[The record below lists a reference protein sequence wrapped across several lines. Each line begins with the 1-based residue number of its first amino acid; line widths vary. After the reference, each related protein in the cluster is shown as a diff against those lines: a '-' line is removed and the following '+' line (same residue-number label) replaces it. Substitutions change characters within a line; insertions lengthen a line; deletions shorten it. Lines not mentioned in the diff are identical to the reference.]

1 MRTLQLSGST
11 PATPSAAGLLLDRR
25 TFIGG
30 LGRALA
36 MTVLAT
42 STPRLATAASDGW
55 TVLRITEGE
64 IDVNGKKGKAY
75 AIRQADGTAGYV
87 GTKGQRFK
95 VVLQNQTKEPLAIH
109 WHGILL
115 PNGQDGVPY
124 VTQAPIKP
132 GEERRYEFP
141 IVQAGTFWLH
151 SHFGL
156 QEQPMMT
163 APLILK
169 DPADPHRGEQDVVMM
184 LNDFTVRDPADIL
197 AELQSKAA
205 KAGPGGPM
213 QMPGGTEQPMPG
225 IATGGKMP
233 GMDKPDLSDVTY
245 DALLS
250 NRRTLADPE
259 VVRVR
264 PGHHVRLRL
273 IAAGS
278 GTNFFIDTGRLDA
291 QAIAVDGEDIV
302 PFAGRRFEL
311 AVAQRLDLRLHMP
324 AGEGAYPILAQ
335 GEGTDLQTGLVLATS
350 NAAVPALSPKAGAV
364 AGALTNAQ
372 ELRLRAARPLP
383 AKPVDRTVEV
393 TLDGD
398 MAKYIWALN
407 GQSWP
412 NITPLEVKQGE
423 RVELVFTNRTGMSHP
438 MHLHGHVF
446 QVTEIDGT
454 SLSGARRDTVLVTP
468 RQTVKVQFD
477 AAYPGYWMLHCH
489 LLYHQAA
496 GMQTV
501 LKYGGFEDANYN
513 PLASRAEFR
522 Q

>member
-1 MRTLQLSGST
+1 V
-11 PATPSAAGLLLDRR
+11 LDRR

-30 LGRALA
+30 LGSATA
-36 MTVLAT
+36 MIVLP
-42 STPRLATAASDGW
+42 SLSPRRATAAPEDW

-64 IDVNGKKGKAY
+64 IDVNGKKGQAY
-75 AIRQADGTAGYV
+75 ALQQADGTPGYV

-95 VVLQNQTKEPLAIH
+95 VALQNHTREPVAIH

-124 VTQAPIKP
+124 VTQGPIKP
-132 GEERRYEFP
+132 GEERRYDFP

-169 DPADPHRGEQDVVMM
+169 DPADPHHGEQNVVMM

-197 AELQSKAA
+197 AELQGKAL
-205 KAGPGGPM
+205 KAGPGGTM
-213 QMPGGTEQPMPG
+213 QMPGGTGKPMPG
-225 IATGGKMP
+225 IATGGKTP
-233 GMDKPDLSDVTY
+233 GMDKADLSDVTY
-245 DALLS
+245 DALLA

-259 VVRVR
+259 VERVR
-264 PGHHVRLRL
+264 PGHTVRLRL
-273 IAAGS
+273 IAGGS
-278 GTNFFIDTGRLDA
+278 GTNFFIDTGTLDA

-311 AVAQRLDLRLHMP
+311 AVAQRLDLRISIP
-324 AGEGAYPILAQ
+324 AGEAAYPILVQ
-335 GEGTDLQTGLVLATS
+335 GEGTDLQTGLVLATP
-350 NAAVPALSPKAGAV
+350 NAAVPALSPKADAV

-383 AKPVDRTVEV
+383 AKSVDRTLQVA
-393 TLDGD
+393 LNGD

-423 RVELVFTNRTGMSHP
+423 RVEIVFTNPTGMSHP

-454 SLSGARRDTVLVTP
+454 PLSGARRDTVLVTP

-501 LKYGGFEDANYN
+501 LKYVGFEDANYN
-513 PLASRAEFR
+513 PQASRAEFTR
-522 Q
+522 